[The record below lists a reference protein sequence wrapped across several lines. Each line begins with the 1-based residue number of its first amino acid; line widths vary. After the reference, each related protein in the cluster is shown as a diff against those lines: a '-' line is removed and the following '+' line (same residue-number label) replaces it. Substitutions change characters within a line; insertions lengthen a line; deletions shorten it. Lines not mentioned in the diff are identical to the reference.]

1 MEVMKMRNDMK
12 LAVEFPSVS
21 YREGPAGVG
30 KLAKA
35 IEDIGYDQL
44 DIFDHVVMGFPTE
57 GRDGRYAAKMPI
69 LEALM
74 TLSYAAAL
82 TSTIGLGTEVLV
94 LPQRQP
100 VLVAKQVS
108 TLDTL
113 SGGRVRLGVGIGWQP
128 SEFEAL
134 SENFRTRGKRTDE
147 AIELLRACW
156 RDEQIDH
163 QGNSYTLVA
172 MGMEPKPPQGD
183 NLPIWI
189 GGSSAAAFERMGKY
203 GDGWLS
209 SQVSDADYA
218 KRAMEAIKNAA
229 AAVGRNPEALGWQ
242 GQIAPPPRP
251 SDNEA
256 KLYYADLDRVAKRV
270 VDLKSMGFEWAAVN
284 ATAVFQSGAR
294 SVEAM
299 IEALGNIHDRLRREV
314 G

>member
-1 MEVMKMRNDMK
+1 MK

-35 IEDIGYDQL
+35 IEEIGYDQL
-44 DIFDHVVMGFPTE
+44 DIFDHVVMGFPTA
-57 GRDGRYAAKMPI
+57 GRDSRYAAKMPI

-82 TSTIGLGTEVLV
+82 TSRIGLGTEVLV

-134 SENFRTRGKRTDE
+134 GENFRTRGKRTDE
-147 AIELLRACW
+147 ALELLRTCW

-163 QGNSYTLVA
+163 DGTYYNAVA
-172 MGMEPKPPQGD
+172 MGMEPKPPQGGH
-183 NLPIWI
+183 LPIWI
-189 GGSSAAAFERMGKY
+189 GGSSPAAFERIGKY

-209 SQVSDADYA
+209 SQVRDADDA
-218 KRAMEAIKNAA
+218 KRAMQAIKAA
-229 AAVGRNPEALGWQ
+229 AAAAGRDPETLGWQ

-251 SDNEA
+251 GDTAA
-256 KLYYADLDRVAKRV
+256 KMYYADLDRVAKRV
-270 VDLKSMGFEWAAVN
+270 VDLKGMGFGWAAVN
-284 ATAVFQSGAR
+284 ATAVFQTGAR

-314 G
+314 GR